1 MDFKIYQHRLT
12 ALSGRFNLMVTLVIG
27 LLVTNILMG
36 SLAYY
41 AHFHQRIE
49 VTPFFGQPRYAN
61 SENSVDS
68 QYLALMSENFIYLR
82 LNTTPETVKFNHKRL
97 LSFVGSAQY
106 KVFNEQLEKE
116 SKLIVQEAISS
127 HFDIESIHPNAHKLS
142 CEISG
147 VLKRTVG
154 GRELKD
160 ERLTYNLQFRYNQGT
175 LQITQFTKSEVR
187 YDA

>member
-1 MDFKIYQHRLT
+1 
-12 ALSGRFNLMVTLVIG
+12 
-27 LLVTNILMG
+27 
-36 SLAYY
+36 
-41 AHFHQRIE
+41 
-49 VTPFFGQPRYAN
+49 
-61 SENSVDS
+61 
-68 QYLALMSENFIYLR
+68 MSENFIYLR

-116 SKLIVQEAISS
+116 SKLIAQEAISS

-147 VLKRTVG
+147 VLKRVVG

-160 ERLTYNLQFRYNQGT
+160 EHITYSLQFRYNQGA

>member
-68 QYLALMSENFIYLR
+68 QYLELMSENFIYLR
-82 LNTTPETVKFNHKRL
+82 LNTTPETVKLNHLWVARNTRF
-97 LSFVGSAQY
+97 SMS
-106 KVFNEQLEKE
+106 N
-116 SKLIVQEAISS
+116 
-127 HFDIESIHPNAHKLS
+127 
-142 CEISG
+142 
-147 VLKRTVG
+147 
-154 GRELKD
+154 
-160 ERLTYNLQFRYNQGT
+160 
-175 LQITQFTKSEVR
+175 
-187 YDA
+187 

>member
-27 LLVTNILMG
+27 LLITNILMG

-49 VTPFFGQPRYAN
+49 VTPFFGQPHYAN
-61 SENSVDS
+61 SESSVDS

-82 LNTTPETVKFNHKRL
+82 LNTTPGTVKFNHKRL
-97 LSFVGSAQY
+97 LSFVSSTQY

-127 HFDIESIHPNAHKLS
+127 HFEIENIYPSSDKLR
-142 CEISG
+142 CAIKG
-147 VLKRTVG
+147 ILKRSVG

-160 ERLTYNLQFRYNQGT
+160 ERLTYNLQFRYILGR
-175 LQITQFTKSEVR
+175 LQITGFTKSEVS